1 MALSKDTVSTAGWNG
16 LSEEQ
21 MRMLKMAY
29 LMGAKDAIKICESQL
44 DGDLKGGL
52 EEDLIC
58 SMDRRLGLVSTK
70 M

>member
-1 MALSKDTVSTAGWNG
+1 MAFSKDTVSTACWDG

-21 MRMLKMAY
+21 TRMLKMAY
-29 LMGAKDAIKICESQL
+29 LMGAKDAIKICESHL
-44 DGDLKGGL
+44 DGDLKGEL